1 MAKIKN
7 TKIIGIMMLIVACLF
22 IIYAF
27 KHPEAGFPWSNQITY
42 ILYGCYLLV
51 TFILFLTSNKIV
63 PSK

>member
-7 TKIIGIMMLIVACLF
+7 TKIIGIIMLIVACLF

-27 KHPEAGFPWSNQITY
+27 NHPEASFPLSNQMTD

-51 TFILFLTSNKIV
+51 MVILL
-63 PSK
+63 SKK